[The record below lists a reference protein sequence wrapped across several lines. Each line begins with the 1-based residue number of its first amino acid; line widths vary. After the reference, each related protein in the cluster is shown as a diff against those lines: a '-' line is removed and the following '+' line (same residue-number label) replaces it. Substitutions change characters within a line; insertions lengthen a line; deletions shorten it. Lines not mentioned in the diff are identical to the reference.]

1 MYNHVN
7 LHLVLSNAKNV
18 SLTADL
24 LSPLEL
30 YELSSFVLNSVL
42 SAYLMSLLYASNN
55 VSSISILAEMTLN
68 LLPFLYLGLD
78 RTEA

>member
-68 LLPFLYLGLD
+68 LLPILYLGLD